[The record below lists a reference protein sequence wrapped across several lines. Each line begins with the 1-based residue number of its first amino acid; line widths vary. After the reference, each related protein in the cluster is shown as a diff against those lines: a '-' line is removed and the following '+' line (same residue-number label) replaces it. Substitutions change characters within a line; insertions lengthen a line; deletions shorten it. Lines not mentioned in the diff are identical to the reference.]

1 MINKWTAL
9 FVKLNGEMKR
19 VGNVNLLR
27 RSSANPSTGA
37 INFYLEG
44 YKYSDSPDLYYV
56 NELGLYEQYAN

>member
-19 VGNVNLLR
+19 VGNVN
-27 RSSANPSTGA
+27 PSTGA
-37 INFYLEG
+37 VNFYLEG

-56 NELGLYEQYAN
+56 NELGLYEQYANY